1 MVRNRNVACGLVDF
15 GHKFQRTGLIA
26 EIRLSS
32 LAGEFLISD
41 HAALRLLLCDGR
53 REVSVMLHIFADP
66 ADMQG
71 DLLTV
76 RGSEV
81 NHIRNVMRLKPG
93 DEVSVSNG
101 VDEKEYR
108 YGIEAFGNDPD
119 GSETVQLRLRFVKDS
134 DIELPVDVYLF
145 QGLPKGDKMD
155 LIVQKCV
162 ELGVHEVIPV
172 AMHRCVMKLDET
184 KAPRKVERWQKI
196 SASAAMQSR
205 RRIIPEVTLPMSMRE
220 AIGYAREH
228 CDVCVLPYELQE
240 DDGSTKALLES
251 LALPTDSDTM
261 EGTNAQ
267 MGAGT
272 RGGANAEAVVDA
284 EGTVNAKTGTDAKGT
299 TTAAMPRKKSVAV
312 FIGPEGGFEP
322 EEVEAAREAGVK
334 PISLGRRILRTET
347 AGMTVLAWLI
357 YILEIS

>member
-1 MVRNRNVACGLVDF
+1 
-15 GHKFQRTGLIA
+15 
-26 EIRLSS
+26 
-32 LAGEFLISD
+32 
-41 HAALRLLLCDGR
+41 
-53 REVSVMLHIFADP
+53 
-66 ADMQG
+66 MQG

-81 NHIRNVMRLKPG
+81 NHIKNVMRLKPG
-93 DEVSVSNG
+93 DEVSVSDG

-220 AIGYAREH
+220 AISYARGH

-251 LALPTDSDTM
+251 LALPTASDTEAGVNALVRADAM
-261 EGTNAQ
+261 ADTNA
-267 MGAGT
+267 ADST
-272 RGGANAEAVVDA
+272 SE
-284 EGTVNAKTGTDAKGT
+284 EI
-299 TTAAMPRKKSVAV
+299 PRKKSVAV